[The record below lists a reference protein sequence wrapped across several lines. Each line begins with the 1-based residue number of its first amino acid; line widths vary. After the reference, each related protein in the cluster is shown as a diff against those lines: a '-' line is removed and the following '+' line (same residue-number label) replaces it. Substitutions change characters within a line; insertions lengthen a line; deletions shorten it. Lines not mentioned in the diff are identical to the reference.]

1 MAHIEMD
8 DDLDV
13 MGASSDEELIQH
25 AKRAWCEEKEEVVEE
40 EIPSDLQ
47 VLDALKIV
55 RSFSQH
61 PTLNEAISSLRDV
74 ENFLS
79 TSVQNKKKQT
89 VFTLFFK

>member
-1 MAHIEMD
+1 MKHEYLVAHIEMD

-25 AKRAWCEEKEEVVEE
+25 AKRAWCEEEVVEE
-40 EIPSDLQ
+40 EILSDLQ

-61 PTLNEAISSLRDV
+61 PTLNEAVSSLRDV

-79 TSVQNKKKQT
+79 TSVQNKKK
-89 VFTLFFK
+89 